1 MRATRHLRCLVRS
14 RARQEHSPRTVSSRG
29 GLLSEALDLLKARN
43 VPLVSI
49 MHTEVEYI
57 DACLDVV
64 ATLLEEHPRPDHR
77 TTLHHF
83 GVSTAA
89 QVRRLTELGVQVSA
103 NGYYLRQ
110 FGDAFADQWLGVERA
125 SLMTRVGSVKAGGST
140 VSAHSDLPMGPLLPM
155 QAAANLATRRTASD
169 RVMGPAERLSPADA
183 LATVTIDAARQLRLD
198 HLIGSLASG
207 KCADMVALGADPFET
222 DPFEWDDIDVVG
234 TVFRGE
240 VVAR

>member
-1 MRATRHLRCLVRS
+1 MHREPAVDAAGHRHGQRATQR
-14 RARQEHSPRTVSSRG
+14 
-29 GLLSEALDLLKARN
+29 D
-43 VPLVSI
+43 
-49 MHTEVEYI
+49 
-57 DACLDVV
+57 
-64 ATLLEEHPRPDHR
+64 
-77 TTLHHF
+77 
-83 GVSTAA
+83 
-89 QVRRLTELGVQVSA
+89 RRLTELGVQVSA

-125 SLMTRVGSVKAGGST
+125 SLMTRVGSVKAGGSS